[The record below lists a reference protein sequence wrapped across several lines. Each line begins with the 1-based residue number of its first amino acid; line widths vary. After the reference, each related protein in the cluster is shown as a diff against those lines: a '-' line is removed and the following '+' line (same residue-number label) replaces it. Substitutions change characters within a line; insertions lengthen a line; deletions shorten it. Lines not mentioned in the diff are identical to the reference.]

1 MNGTYQSVASFSAT
15 RPANPEARV
24 HSGIRIRCR
33 STLPTDLSLWPIP
46 VQIHRPTRSV
56 GVVFHR
62 SIYTH
67 KYGAPELLP
76 NHVNFAGRHLPV
88 HILMSMKITDVN
100 METDALANHI
110 NLLPMHSLNSSMKAT
125 DVNMEIEAL
134 ANHIRLTRRGE
145 GEGTDVGNKKTKK
158 KIFRVPQEE
167 LDDILSFQL
176 PPAWP
181 SLGKRCPSLVGELE
195 KMKESFLAEREKMRR
210 EYQIMG
216 YATYEAEV
224 TDDDD
229 DEEDTLVAIP
239 AATSFHGE
247 KDDAA
252 ATSSPWIIPRG
263 RGRKRFRPGVV
274 KQASGVKKIT

>member
-1 MNGTYQSVASFSAT
+1 
-15 RPANPEARV
+15 
-24 HSGIRIRCR
+24 
-33 STLPTDLSLWPIP
+33 
-46 VQIHRPTRSV
+46 
-56 GVVFHR
+56 
-62 SIYTH
+62 
-67 KYGAPELLP
+67 
-76 NHVNFAGRHLPV
+76 
-88 HILMSMKITDVN
+88 MSMKITDVN

-110 NLLPMHSLNSSMKAT
+110 NLLPMHSLTNSSMKAT

-145 GEGTDVGNKKTKK
+145 GGSTNVGNKKTKK

-181 SLGKRCPSLVGELE
+181 SLAKRRPSLVGELE
-195 KMKESFLAEREKMRR
+195 KMKESFLAEREKMRLQYR
-210 EYQIMG
+210 IMG

-229 DEEDTLVAIP
+229 DEEEDTLVAVP
-239 AATSFHGE
+239 AMTSFHGEKDDATATSFHGE

-263 RGRKRFRPGVV
+263 RGRRRFRPGVV
-274 KQASGVKKIT
+274 KQPSGVKKIT